1 MKREKFNILNIIL
14 DKTIF
19 GFFIVLISLTLN
31 FAFSQNS
38 FAEYYKA
45 TLSASINENTAV
57 IDGTEAIESS
67 SETAEHAIN
76 LKVKTTNKT
85 GYTATLSAKTDE
97 TALLNTNPAITT
109 KISSISSVSS
119 LSNLPAN
126 TWGYSFNTNTDFNP
140 IPALSTPANLIHTT
154 EKSTSEEN
162 HTIKLGMKLNSSLK
176 PGNYEN
182 KLIIS
187 VVSNPYTPKA
197 IMTEGPDFNTKLKS
211 LETATNK
218 IEHFKKS
225 PVAPAASMNAVNI
238 DDDESE
244 CEIKLWLDPSDK
256 TAYYY
261 AEPEKVYLNKKSNEM
276 FFSKSDEQKIK
287 NILEIDLSHFDT
299 SEVTNMGGMFYGMS
313 NLTTLNVS
321 HFDTSKVTNMGLMF
335 YGMRDLSAL
344 NLSSFNTSQV
354 TDMHNMFYGMSNLT
368 TLNVSHFDTSKVTNM
383 GLMFYGM
390 RDLSALNLSSFNTS
404 QVTDMHNMFYGMS
417 NLTTLNVSHFD
428 TSKVTNMGLMFY
440 GMSGLTSLDL
450 SNFDTSKV
458 TNMGNMFS
466 SMTNLTSLNLSSFN
480 TSKVTDMGFMF
491 YGIPNLTS
499 LDLSNFDTSKTTK
512 MSFMFYGMRKL
523 TALNLSSFNTS
534 QVTDM
539 SGMFSSMPSLT
550 SLNLSHFDT
559 SKVTDM
565 HFMFRDTSNLTSL
578 DLSNFDTSKV
588 TDMNNMFRNMSS
600 ITSLDLS
607 HFDTSK
613 VTDMENMFSDM
624 SNLTSL
630 DLSNFDTSQ
639 VTDMNGLF
647 GLRDVDKLNDKLETI
662 YVNNDFN
669 TDKVINFL
677 AMFENRMK
685 LRGGN
690 GSFSAAPG
698 AADLTWLRVDRPGVQ
713 GYFTRKP

>member
-19 GFFIVLISLTLN
+19 GFLIVLISLTLN

-45 TLSASINENTAV
+45 TLSASVNENTAV

-67 SETAEHAIN
+67 SETTEHAIN

-140 IPALSTPANLIHTT
+140 IPALSAPANLIHTT

-187 VVSNPYTPKA
+187 VVSNLYTPKA

-225 PVAPAASMNAVNI
+225 SVAPAASMNAVNI

-244 CEIKLWLDPSDK
+244 CEIKLWLDPTDK

-287 NILEIDLSHFDT
+287 NILEIDLSNFDT
-299 SEVTNMGGMFYGMS
+299 SEVTNMSNMFYGMS

-321 HFDTSKVTNMGLMF
+321 HFNTSKVTDMSLMF
-335 YGMRDLSAL
+335 HDVRNLTSL
-344 NLSSFNTSQV
+344 NLSNFDTSKV

-368 TLNVSHFDTSKVTNM
+368 TLNLSNFDTSKVT
-383 GLMFYGM
+383 
-390 RDLSALNLSSFNTS
+390 S
-404 QVTDMHNMFYGMS
+404 
-417 NLTTLNVSHFD
+417 
-428 TSKVTNMGLMFY
+428 MGLMFY
-440 GMSGLTSLDL
+440 GMSNVTALDL

-480 TSKVTDMGFMF
+480 TSEVTNMGFMF

-512 MSFMFYGMRKL
+512 MSFMFYGMRNL

-539 SGMFSSMPSLT
+539 SGMFSSMPSLA
-550 SLNLSHFDT
+550 SLNLSNFDT
-559 SKVTDM
+559 SNVTDM
-565 HFMFRDTSNLTSL
+565 HNMFYDTSRLTTL
-578 DLSNFDTSKV
+578 NLSNFDTSKV
-588 TDMNNMFRNMSS
+588 TDMNNMFHNTSS
-600 ITSLDLS
+600 LTSLNLS
-607 HFDTSK
+607 NFDTSK
-613 VTDMENMFSDM
+613 VTNMEAMFSDM
-624 SNLTSL
+624 SGLTSL

-639 VTDMNGLF
+639 VTNMENMF
-647 GLRDVDKLNDKLETI
+647 SLRDEDKLNDKLETI

-669 TDKVINFL
+669 TAKVINFS
-677 AMFENRMK
+677 AMFVNRKK

-690 GSFSAAPG
+690 GSFLAAPG

>member
-19 GFFIVLISLTLN
+19 GFLIVLISLTLN

-45 TLSASINENTAV
+45 TLSASVNENTAV

-85 GYTATLSAKTDE
+85 GYTATISSKTDE

-140 IPALSTPANLIHTT
+140 IPALSTPANLIQTT

-187 VVSNPYTPKA
+187 VVSNPYMPKA
-197 IMTEGPDFNTKLKS
+197 IMTEGQDFNAKLKA
-211 LETATNK
+211 LETATSK

-244 CEIKLWLDPSDK
+244 CEIKLWLDPTDK

-287 NILEIDLSHFDT
+287 NILEIDLSNFDT
-299 SEVTNMGGMFYGMS
+299 SE
-313 NLTTLNVS
+313 
-321 HFDTSKVTNMGLMF
+321 
-335 YGMRDLSAL
+335 
-344 NLSSFNTSQV
+344 
-354 TDMHNMFYGMSNLT
+354 
-368 TLNVSHFDTSKVTNM
+368 
-383 GLMFYGM
+383 
-390 RDLSALNLSSFNTS
+390 
-404 QVTDMHNMFYGMS
+404 VTDMHNMFYGMS

-512 MSFMFYGMRKL
+512 MSSMFYGMRKL
-523 TALNLSSFNTS
+523 SALNLSSFNTS

-600 ITSLDLS
+600 LTSLNLS
-607 HFDTSK
+607 NFDTSK
-613 VTDMENMFSDM
+613 VTNMEAMFSDM
-624 SNLTSL
+624 SGLTSL

-639 VTDMNGLF
+639 VTNMENMF
-647 GLRDVDKLNDKLETI
+647 SLRDEDKLNDKLETI

-669 TDKVINFL
+669 TAKVINFS